1 MSEDTVYAI
10 AGGKGGVGKTTVAAN
25 LAVAISELGIGSV
38 AVVDVD
44 LGMANLA
51 QFFGETPSGP
61 TLNDV
66 LAQEA
71 AVEEALYELSE
82 DLTLLPGASALDS
95 YVETDTDHLKTV
107 VARLRERF
115 DFVLLDL
122 GAGISYETV
131 LPLEIVD
138 AVILVTAPDQAAI
151 DNTRTT
157 AAIVSRA
164 GSTPGGVVVNQH
176 RPGESTPP
184 ASVAAE
190 LNLQLLGSVPE
201 DDAVRDALEAGQPV
215 FLSAPDSP
223 AANAFGDL
231 AGAVV
236 PNSLVDE
243 IEQAE
248 ADRSRDAD
256 AAPAVAAAGDGSF
269 ETVLELDGDEA
280 EQEPPSPSTPEAPP
294 TDGTAEEKQDDSGGF
309 LSWLLP

>member
-25 LAVAISELGIGSV
+25 LAVALSELGIGSV

-51 QFFGETPSGP
+51 QFFGVEPSGA

-66 LAQEA
+66 LAQQA
-71 AVEEALYELSE
+71 SVEEALYDLTD
-82 DLTLLPGASALDS
+82 DLTLLPGSSALDS
-95 YVETDTDHLKTV
+95 YVETDTEHLKTV

-115 DFVLLDL
+115 DFVILDL

-138 AVILVTAPDQAAI
+138 AVILVTAPDEAAI

-164 GSTPGGVVVNQH
+164 GSTPGGVVVNQY
-176 RPGESTPP
+176 RSGESTQP
-184 ASVAAE
+184 AAVAAE
-190 LNLQLLGSVPE
+190 LNLKLLGSVPA
-201 DDAVRDALEAGQPV
+201 DDAVHDALEAGQPV
-215 FLSAPDSP
+215 FQYAPESP
-223 AANAFGDL
+223 AAAAFGDL

-236 PNSLVDE
+236 PNSLIDE
-243 IEQAE
+243 IEQAQP
-248 ADRSRDAD
+248 DAD
-256 AAPAVAAAGDGSF
+256 GSAETTQAVAAGGDGAF
-269 ETVLELDGDEA
+269 ETVLELDADDETPPRP
-280 EQEPPSPSTPEAPP
+280 EPPTTEQNSEQD
-294 TDGTAEEKQDDSGGF
+294 TDNDDSGGF

>member
-51 QFFGETPSGP
+51 QFFGVEPSGA
-61 TLNDV
+61 TLNEV
-66 LAQEA
+66 LAQQA
-71 AVEEALYELSE
+71 SVEEALYDLTDE
-82 DLTLLPGASALDS
+82 LTLLPGNSALDS
-95 YVETDTDHLKTV
+95 YVATDTEHLKTV

-131 LPLEIVD
+131 LPLEVVD
-138 AVILVTAPDQAAI
+138 AVILVTTPDAAAI

-164 GSTPGGVVVNQH
+164 GSTPGGIVVNQH
-176 RPGESTPP
+176 RPGESMPP
-184 ASVAAE
+184 ATVAAE
-190 LNLQLLGSVPE
+190 LNLQLLGSIPA
-201 DDAVRDALEAGQPV
+201 DDAVHDALEAGTPV
-215 FLSAPDSP
+215 FQHAPESP
-223 AANAFGDL
+223 AAAAIGDL

-236 PNSLVDE
+236 PNRLVDE
-243 IEQAE
+243 IEHTQTSGEDESAQAIATTE
-248 ADRSRDAD
+248 
-256 AAPAVAAAGDGSF
+256 DGSF
-269 ETVLELDGDEA
+269 ETVLELDEDD
-280 EQEPPSPSTPEAPP
+280 APP
-294 TDGTAEEKQDDSGGF
+294 RPDPPETTETNSEEKDDSGGF

>member
-38 AVVDVD
+38 AIVDVD

-51 QFFGETPSGP
+51 QFFGVDPSGA
-61 TLNDV
+61 TLNEV
-66 LAQEA
+66 LAQQA
-71 AVEEALYELSE
+71 SVEEALYDLTD
-82 DLTLLPGASALDS
+82 DLTLVPGNSALDS
-95 YVETDTDHLKTV
+95 YVDTDTDHLKTV

-138 AVILVTAPDQAAI
+138 AVILVTTPDEAAI

-164 GSTPGGVVVNQH
+164 GSTPGGVVVNKH
-176 RPGESTPP
+176 RPGESMPP
-184 ASVAAE
+184 AAVAAE
-190 LNLQLLGSVPE
+190 LNLQLLGSVPA
-201 DDAVRDALEAGQPV
+201 DDAVHDALTAGKPV
-215 FLSAPDSP
+215 FQHAPDSP
-223 AANAFGDL
+223 AAAAFGDL

-236 PNSLVDE
+236 PNRLVDE
-243 IEQAE
+243 IEQASDDSQAE
-248 ADRSRDAD
+248 STPAL
-256 AAPAVAAAGDGSF
+256 AATEEGSF
-269 ETVLELDGDEA
+269 ETVLELDDDEA
-280 EQEPPSPSTPEAPP
+280 EEPPQPTPPETTEAD
-294 TDGTAEEKQDDSGGF
+294 TDDTDDSGGF